1 MDECTLETITT
12 IVDRLC
18 LVFCVLLVTQ
28 LLSNIATSQMATAWA
43 QNRYFFL
50 SSYPPQTL
58 TPTNHLSPFSCLD
71 GQPAMN
77 KTITTTT
84 ANKNKD
90 KESRSR
96 KSRTATIVR
105 GSTYVLVMLKMVL
118 RVRMMCGRVEGLIG
132 KGDFG

>member
-1 MDECTLETITT
+1 
-12 IVDRLC
+12 
-18 LVFCVLLVTQ
+18 
-28 LLSNIATSQMATAWA
+28 
-43 QNRYFFL
+43 
-50 SSYPPQTL
+50 
-58 TPTNHLSPFSCLD
+58 
-71 GQPAMN
+71 MN